1 MRADLGVFQFQRSIR
16 VIAASVAET
25 RAGRLSG
32 IRRLQKEAGADAPAG
47 LRRRRRGPP
56 ASLETPTR
64 GSEAALA
71 RRRRR
76 SRPQEVQV
84 GQYEQYV
91 EEAQRSPGHLAGVS

>member
-1 MRADLGVFQFQRSIR
+1 MRADLGVFQFQRSIS

-56 ASLETPTR
+56 ASTPTR

-76 SRPQEVQV
+76 SRPQEVPV

-91 EEAQRSPGHLAGVS
+91 EAAQRSQGHLVGVS